1 MATRGTLPEVEYTAA
16 VCGDGRVLPITAT
29 VGRRLVAEIDPLS
42 REGRELLT
50 TGVVKLYYDDGA
62 RAEKAPIQ
70 EILDRLRSGVK
81 GRRDAHADLPGWAAH
96 HDRVL
101 RSIGRMKRTL
111 KP

>member
-1 MATRGTLPEVEYTAA
+1 MATRGTLPEVEYSAA

-29 VGRRLVAEIDPLS
+29 IGRRLVAEIDPFS
-42 REGRELLT
+42 HEGRELLT
-50 TGVVKLYYDDGA
+50 TGVVTLYYDDGA

-70 EILDRLRSGVK
+70 EILDHLISRVK
-81 GRRDAHADLPGWAAH
+81 SRRDAHPKLPGWAAH

-101 RSIGRMKRTL
+101 RSIGRMRKTL